1 MRYPG
6 AHRLKPDAKVARA
19 SGVAIMTN
27 RNLPVTL
34 LGLCLLG
41 ACATTPKTPHYIG
54 VARML
59 PDRTIEQQLVMR
71 GDDHALSEVR
81 IVLRPG
87 EPAWRDTVQQVGGL
101 QPGEMKAVPDTAS

>member
-1 MRYPG
+1 M
-6 AHRLKPDAKVARA
+6 
-19 SGVAIMTN
+19 
-27 RNLPVTL
+27 
-34 LGLCLLG
+34 GLCLLG
-41 ACATTPKTPHYIG
+41 ACATAPKATHYIG

-87 EPAWRDTVQQVGGL
+87 DAAWRETVARVGGL
-101 QPGEMKAVPDTAS
+101 RPGEMKAVPADAAS